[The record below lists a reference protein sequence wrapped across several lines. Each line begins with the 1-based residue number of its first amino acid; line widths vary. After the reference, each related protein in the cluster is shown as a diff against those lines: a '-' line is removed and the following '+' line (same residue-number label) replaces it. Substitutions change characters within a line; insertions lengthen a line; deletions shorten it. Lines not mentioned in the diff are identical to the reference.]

1 MAATEKILASNLPR
15 QSHLSATDVS
25 KKKALGKAVRA
36 SLLPLLVLL
45 GWQLASTQGLVSD
58 QLFPAPLTILDE
70 FFHLIRT
77 GELTE
82 HLRISLIRAALGF
95 LIGGAAGLLL
105 GILVGMFRQV
115 EETVDPSVQMLR
127 TIPLLA
133 ITPLFILW
141 FGFGEL
147 SKVLLISLGAFFPM
161 YVNTFQGVRN
171 TDSKLVEVSRVL
183 EFSRLKQVTRL
194 ILPSALPNVLL
205 GLRLS
210 LSVAWLCLVVAE
222 LMGADAGVGFLIQDA
237 RSFMRT
243 DVVFVGIGIFA
254 VVGKLSDSIVKWLE
268 DRLLRWRDSYRG

>member
-1 MAATEKILASNLPR
+1 MENNGKLLASNP
-15 QSHLSATDVS
+15 QSQQTAIGIFKKRSLSKTIR
-25 KKKALGKAVRA
+25 GI
-36 SLLPLLVLL
+36 LLPLIVLL
-45 GWQLASTQGLVSD
+45 SWQLASMQGLISD

-77 GELTE
+77 GELFP
-82 HLRISLIRAALGF
+82 HLKISFIRAALGF
-95 LIGGAAGLLL
+95 LIGGGAGLLL
-105 GILVGMFRQV
+105 GILVGMFRKI

-133 ITPLFILW
+133 VTPLFILW

-147 SKVLLISLGAFFPM
+147 SKVLLISLGSFFPM
-161 YVNTFQGVRN
+161 YVNTFLGVRN
-171 TDSKLVEVSRVL
+171 VDAKLIEVSRVL

-210 LSVAWLCLVVAE
+210 LSVAWLVLVVAE
-222 LMGADAGVGFLIQDA
+222 LMGADEGIGYLIQDA
-237 RSFMRT
+237 RSFMQT

-254 VVGKLSDSIVKWLE
+254 AIGKLSDSIVKWFE